1 MDLER
6 YPSTLFGEVRRTIGR
21 HGHVAYFPAPIP
33 RRLDLPTSTV
43 PLLADAEASL
53 GRLAGV
59 GQLLPDPKLLIR
71 PYLLREALSSTRI
84 EGTQATMAEMFEV
97 DAAREASNPD
107 VEEMLNYIDAREWG
121 LSQLERMPLST
132 RLLRDIHRRL
142 MAGVRGRARTPGEL
156 RTSQNWIGAASSTT
170 ATADFVPPPPGELA
184 ALMTDW
190 ERFANEEIELPVLI
204 QSALL
209 HPQFETIHP
218 FLDGNGLA
226 GARDRLAILAESD
239 VGPALD
245 PATGGVQID
254 LRDALDQ
261 ADVVLFRLEADRR
274 PLAAAMV
281 GAAIIQD
288 LVAIDDERQHGEQRP
303 GLVIIDEYS
312 ALGAPQVGR
321 LFGRGRGARL
331 SQVLGTQELG
341 ELGSIDPNAVGGGG
355 SLLNQTG
362 GNLEVLMAGRQ
373 NMPASA
379 EMIVAIAGTRGAWIT
394 TQQTHTPAA
403 GLLTGLGSRSRGRE
417 YVIHPDTIKS
427 LDVGELVVIEPRR
440 RRAAVVRVFHPNQLR
455 RRGVEC

>member
-1 MDLER
+1 MPGVVLRLVADVQED
-6 YPSTLFGEVRRTIGR
+6 EVRGVQFLGWEALGDVVYNPFERGSNTEIADKLLAAEVFTEPHYQR
-21 HGHVAYFPAPIP
+21 LAQRYLGHVIRAL
-33 RRLDLPTSTV
+33 R
-43 PLLADAEASL
+43 LADLDVSL
-53 GRLAGV
+53 ATVVEHMHAGRLAA
-59 GQLLPDPKLLIR
+59 LTRRMSPSDAR
-71 PYLLREALSSTRI
+71 PL
-84 EGTQATMAEMFEV
+84 
-97 DAAREASNPD
+97 
-107 VEEMLNYIDAREWG
+107 LNY
-121 LSQLERMPLST
+121 LETLTPQQE
-132 RLLRDIHRRL
+132 RD
-142 MAGVRGRARTPGEL
+142 
-156 RTSQNWIGAASSTT
+156 
-170 ATADFVPPPPGELA
+170 
-184 ALMTDW
+184 
-190 ERFANEEIELPVLI
+190 
-204 QSALL
+204 
-209 HPQFETIHP
+209 
-218 FLDGNGLA
+218 LA

-245 PATGGVQID
+245 PAAGGVHID

-312 ALGAPQVGR
+312 AVGAPQVGR

-331 SQVLGTQELG
+331 SQVLGSQELG

-362 GNLEVLMAGRQ
+362 GNIEVLMAGRQ

-379 EMIVAIAGTRGAWIT
+379 EMIAAIAGTRGAWIT

-427 LDVGELVVIEPRR
+427 LDVGEVVVIEPRR
-440 RRAAVVRVFHPNQLR
+440 RRAAVVRVFHPDQLR